1 MFKLTLTAAWLILPF
16 LCLLILMVP
25 LLLVQCINGLP
36 VEVDQAK
43 ASLAARA
50 AERGRVNKDTIHH
63 GVCSQ
68 LNIIH
73 AKICTMYQE
82 AGSGR
87 GVGGWETKAE
97 MEVDAFLF
105 ACP

>member
-1 MFKLTLTAAWLILPF
+1 MKTPF
-16 LCLLILMVP
+16 INELLISNFAL
-25 LLLVQCINGLP
+25 
-36 VEVDQAK
+36 
-43 ASLAARA
+43 
-50 AERGRVNKDTIHH
+50 
-63 GVCSQ
+63 
-68 LNIIH
+68 
-73 AKICTMYQE
+73 ICTMYQE